1 MKLFKAMLCSVAAL
15 SLLLPAAHAQ
25 AVPTLVKIALT
36 QPTGHPTTDLIRG
49 QFKKTIEEKTN
60 GRFRIDVFDNYSF
73 GNFEAVVQGLQFGML
88 QFAQES
94 PSNLSIYDPKLMI
107 FDLPYLMPDYDAVNI
122 LLDRPRHPFLLDEQ
136 AIPHHG
142 RSQVHEDPRH
152 RFQGSYQYDQGL
164 RHEPHPHGL
173 E

>member
-25 AVPTLVKIALT
+25 AAPTVVKIALT

-122 LLDRPRHPFLLDEQ
+122 LLDGKVGKELSRSLEKIGIKGMGWIALGTRFYWMNKPFHTM
-136 AIPHHG
+136 A
-142 RSQVHEDPRH
+142 
-152 RFQGSYQYDQGL
+152 
-164 RHEPHPHGL
+164 
-173 E
+173 

>member
-25 AVPTLVKIALT
+25 AAPTVVKIALT

-49 QFKKTIEEKTN
+49 QFKKAIEEKTN

-94 PSNLSIYDPKLMI
+94 PST
-107 FDLPYLMPDYDAVNI
+107 
-122 LLDRPRHPFLLDEQ
+122 
-136 AIPHHG
+136 IPN
-142 RSQVHEDPRH
+142 
-152 RFQGSYQYDQGL
+152 
-164 RHEPHPHGL
+164 
-173 E
+173 

>member
-25 AVPTLVKIALT
+25 AAPTVVKIALT

-73 GNFEAVVQGLQFGML
+73 GKFEAVVQGLQFGRL
-88 QFAQES
+88 QFAHES

-107 FDLPYLMPDYDAVNI
+107 FGPFSYTHLTSPFWRKTFTQASPI
-122 LLDRPRHPFLLDEQ
+122 LWKSRK
-136 AIPHHG
+136 HH
-142 RSQVHEDPRH
+142 
-152 RFQGSYQYDQGL
+152 
-164 RHEPHPHGL
+164 
-173 E
+173 

>member
-25 AVPTLVKIALT
+25 AAPTVVKIALT

-94 PSNLSIYDPKLMI
+94 PSNLSIYDPKLLI

-122 LLDRPRHPFLLDEQ
+122 LLDGKVVRRTDHLVDV
-136 AIPHHG
+136 PHCF
-142 RSQVHEDPRH
+142 RSQTFRLLF
-152 RFQGSYQYDQGL
+152 RFDAVYPPAIQQVL
-164 RHEPHPHGL
+164 VEPL
-173 E
+173 

>member
-25 AVPTLVKIALT
+25 AAPTVVKIALT

-107 FDLPYLMPDYDAVNI
+107 LRPSLPHARL
-122 LLDRPRHPFLLDEQ
+122 RR
-136 AIPHHG
+136 
-142 RSQVHEDPRH
+142 R
-152 RFQGSYQYDQGL
+152 QYSARRQSWEGT
-164 RHEPHPHGL
+164 EPLP
-173 E
+173 